1 MNLTDVIDRSL
12 ELTVVPSFTR
22 IGHGARARLD
32 DWTPVEA
39 LDLQDRVVVVT
50 GATSGLGLA
59 AARRLA
65 GCGANTILIGRNEE
79 RLSAAIDEIEDRGGM
94 ASGIVA
100 DLGELEQVRMAAGQ
114 IADCAD
120 RLDALIHN
128 AGALTADRRENGAGV
143 EMTVASQIDGPFLLT
158 TLLLDRL
165 AATPPGRVITVS
177 SGGMYTAP
185 LTVRNLEMGDDYDGT
200 MQYARVKRAQVTL
213 NELWAERIDPSAV
226 VFHAM
231 HPGWADTPGVTT
243 SLPGFARVM
252 GPLLRTPDEG
262 ADTMVWL
269 AGADAPLDRSG
280 DFWLD
285 RRVRPL
291 HRLPSTRRSDTAER
305 RARLWDRCVRVTGA
319 EVPDDGPSAD
329 VDDTPQTPQEEA

>member
-1 MNLTDVIDRSL
+1 MNLNDVIDRSL

-22 IGHGARARLD
+22 IGPGARSRLF
-32 DWTPVEA
+32 DWTPVES
-39 LDLQDRVVVVT
+39 LDMQGRVVAVT

-59 AARRLA
+59 AARQLA
-65 GCGANTILIGRNEE
+65 SCGATAILIGRNED
-79 RLSAAIDEIEDRGGM
+79 RLSEAVNEIVERGGS
-94 ASGIVA
+94 ASGVVA
-100 DLGELEQVRMAAGQ
+100 DLGELEQVRGAADE
-114 IADCAD
+114 IADRAD

-128 AGALTADRRENGAGV
+128 AGALTADRRENDAGV

-165 AATPPGRVITVS
+165 AATPPGRVVTVS

-185 LTVRNLEMGDDYDGT
+185 LTVRHLEMGDDYDGT
-200 MQYARVKRAQVTL
+200 TQYARVKRAQVTL
-213 NELWAERIDPSAV
+213 NELWAERIDPAAV

-243 SLPGFARVM
+243 SLPVFARVM

-269 AGADAPLDRSG
+269 AGADAPLHSSG

-285 RRVRPL
+285 RRVRPI

-305 RARLWDRCVRVTGA
+305 RARLWERCVRVTGA
-319 EVPDDGPSAD
+319 DVPGDPAGGRS
-329 VDDTPQTPQEEA
+329 EA